1 MEACDYTSLEIG
13 VLKTKGVMLE
23 ENLLLLNQ
31 DRINKEIS
39 NPNII
44 IEVLEDIDSTNAY
57 LRNNLSQDKTRICFA
72 ETQSGGRGSKK
83 GRTWYSPFAQNIYM
97 SYSCPL
103 KKDLSELSGLS
114 LVVSMAM
121 LSAIKEIGISDNIML
136 KWPNDG
142 MYEGHKLMGNIIEAQ
157 SGEQGGSVVVIGL
170 AINVNMLEDE
180 NNNITQK
187 WTSLKKITG
196 DYIDR
201 NDLAIALI
209 HNLKFYLEQFDK
221 YGLREFIHKWQKIDS
236 LYNKSIKLNNGEF
249 SGIAKGINEEG
260 NLLLELGSGEVK
272 AFPSGEASIVK

>member
-1 MEACDYTSLEIG
+1 
-13 VLKTKGVMLE
+13 MLE

-57 LRNNLSQDKTRICFA
+57 LRNNLSQDKIKVCFA
-72 ETQSGGRGSKK
+72 ESQSGGRGSKK
-83 GRTWYSPFAQNIYM
+83 GRTWHSPFGQNIQM

-103 KKDLSELSGLS
+103 KKELSELSGLS

-121 LSAIKEIGISDNIML
+121 LSAIKEIGISNNIML

-157 SGEQGGSVVVIGL
+157 SGDQGGSVVVIGL
-170 AINVNMLEDE
+170 AINVNMLSDE

-187 WTSLKKITG
+187 WTSLRKITG

-236 LYNKSIKLNNGEF
+236 LYNKPIKLNNGEF

-260 NLLLELGSGEVK
+260 NLLLELGNGEVK